1 MKKVAENILIR
12 DARIMESLRYAE
24 KQSYFFF
31 FRPFY
36 ILDSSTI
43 IHWTSL
49 FVILRVSDLSCRF
62 Y

>member
-1 MKKVAENILIR
+1 MKKVAEIILIR

-24 KQSYFFF
+24 KQSYFF